1 MDPDRTPLTG
11 TIAGRYEI
19 RREAGRGGMAVV
31 YLAWDL
37 RHDRPVAL
45 KVLRPEI
52 GRLLGADRFLREIQI
67 AAHLAHPHV
76 LGVIDSGV
84 IEVEGGGSL
93 PYYVMP
99 FVQGQSLGVRLTET
113 PPLGTGEAISIAAEV
128 ADALQYAHGCGVIH
142 RDIKPANILLQE
154 GHALVADFGIAK
166 MLAEGAGSGSATG
179 LAIGTPGYMSPEQF
193 SVDQPVDG
201 RSDVYSLGCVLREML
216 SGAPRSPGHQAL
228 GATVSPALR
237 QVIER
242 ALAPSPADRYP
253 GAAELRDALNDLR
266 TPGGILRTTG
276 AKRRVARLA
285 AAAVVALLAVL
296 VATQLPL
303 AGGRGD
309 SVRPTRILVAYF
321 KDLAGDDGQS
331 IADQITES
339 LADRLQAVPDLV
351 VTASTAVA
359 PYRGAPIDSLRIRFP
374 VDRVVTGTVSRS
386 GDSTTVVARIV
397 DPANGRLLQA
407 KTFRAGPE
415 PHITGLVDGLSA
427 FVRETLWQEML
438 RAQRRRQVPDD
449 SAWRLVEQATVLRQ
463 EAEDAIVFRA
473 DRQGFKALDRA
484 DSLFAAAQLRD
495 RRSVLIPLEIATTAE
510 RRAFLS
516 AYIRQDLIDV
526 PGDLPDPRAAGQAA
540 LDVIGRVLKKHPR
553 TAEAH
558 ELRGE
563 VLLRLSLWSGED
575 SSLAAAV
582 ADLELAK
589 TIAPKRVR
597 AWVEL
602 SQGYLLQGR
611 YPESQLAV
619 AEAGKVDGFQLHRK
633 DLLRRRFELA
643 LLTGDSTGAVQACR
657 EAIGQ
662 WRGDERF
669 ADCEVELW
677 GRFGSDR
684 ASAVRALAITD
695 SLARVERGGLSPA
708 LRALW
713 SGAVL
718 ARAGLGDSSDRVA
731 ARALAALGLGQRL
744 PSVLLVEAAG
754 LRLLRGDP
762 DSALAL
768 IAFAVRANG
777 LEAHYVRGA
786 PWFKEARRDRRF
798 VAALQGI
805 SPREAAGRP

>member
-276 AKRRVARLA
+276 AKR
-285 AAAVVALLAVL
+285 
-296 VATQLPL
+296 
-303 AGGRGD
+303 
-309 SVRPTRILVAYF
+309 
-321 KDLAGDDGQS
+321 
-331 IADQITES
+331 
-339 LADRLQAVPDLV
+339 
-351 VTASTAVA
+351 
-359 PYRGAPIDSLRIRFP
+359 PI
-374 VDRVVTGTVSRS
+374 
-386 GDSTTVVARIV
+386 
-397 DPANGRLLQA
+397 
-407 KTFRAGPE
+407 
-415 PHITGLVDGLSA
+415 
-427 FVRETLWQEML
+427 
-438 RAQRRRQVPDD
+438 
-449 SAWRLVEQATVLRQ
+449 
-463 EAEDAIVFRA
+463 
-473 DRQGFKALDRA
+473 
-484 DSLFAAAQLRD
+484 
-495 RRSVLIPLEIATTAE
+495 
-510 RRAFLS
+510 
-516 AYIRQDLIDV
+516 
-526 PGDLPDPRAAGQAA
+526 
-540 LDVIGRVLKKHPR
+540 
-553 TAEAH
+553 
-558 ELRGE
+558 
-563 VLLRLSLWSGED
+563 
-575 SSLAAAV
+575 
-582 ADLELAK
+582 
-589 TIAPKRVR
+589 
-597 AWVEL
+597 
-602 SQGYLLQGR
+602 
-611 YPESQLAV
+611 
-619 AEAGKVDGFQLHRK
+619 
-633 DLLRRRFELA
+633 
-643 LLTGDSTGAVQACR
+643 
-657 EAIGQ
+657 
-662 WRGDERF
+662 
-669 ADCEVELW
+669 
-677 GRFGSDR
+677 
-684 ASAVRALAITD
+684 
-695 SLARVERGGLSPA
+695 
-708 LRALW
+708 
-713 SGAVL
+713 
-718 ARAGLGDSSDRVA
+718 
-731 ARALAALGLGQRL
+731 
-744 PSVLLVEAAG
+744 
-754 LRLLRGDP
+754 
-762 DSALAL
+762 
-768 IAFAVRANG
+768 
-777 LEAHYVRGA
+777 
-786 PWFKEARRDRRF
+786 
-798 VAALQGI
+798 
-805 SPREAAGRP
+805 